1 MADLI
6 NQAHTAINSKA
17 AAMSDVASVAQA
29 KALIQIAI
37 TLTEIKD
44 ILQKQQNPS

>member
-1 MADLI
+1 MADLL
-6 NQAHTAINSKA
+6 NQAHTAINSKGASESDPA
-17 AAMSDVASVAQA
+17 AVAQA
-29 KALIQIAI
+29 KALIHIAV